1 MEIEQRKTSYL
12 IFFQQGKKVQKTP
25 VVGVSHKTELVNLVL
40 KTFKGRFKCPA
51 ALNYND
57 GVRIVIKCL
66 DHINHQ
72 STQVFRSRIFNK
84 SVTQARQMLELAIKN
99 Q

>member
-1 MEIEQRKTSYL
+1 MEIERRTLSYL
-12 IFFQQGKKVQKTP
+12 IFFQQGKTVQKTS
-25 VVGVSHKTELVNLVL
+25 VTGVSHKTELVNLVRE
-40 KTFKGRFKCPA
+40 TFKGRFKRPD
-51 ALNYND
+51 ALNYKD

-72 STQVFRSRIFNK
+72 STQVFCSRIFNK
-84 SVTQARQMLELAIKN
+84 SVTQARLMLELAIKN